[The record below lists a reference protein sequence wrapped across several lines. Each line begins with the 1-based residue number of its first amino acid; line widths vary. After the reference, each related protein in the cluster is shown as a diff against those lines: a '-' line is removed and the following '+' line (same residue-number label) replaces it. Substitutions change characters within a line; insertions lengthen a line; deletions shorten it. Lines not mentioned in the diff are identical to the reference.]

1 MKWDFSN
8 LYAYHQ
14 STIDNLINLTLNRTL
29 EAFSNKK
36 DLFAVFLDVNGA
48 FDNVNVDILLQ
59 QLATIGCPLK
69 LIKFI
74 KFLTHERLIFTE
86 TNGEQIRI
94 VYKGVPQGGVL
105 SPLLYNIYVSK
116 ICTNLLKSVTVLQFA
131 DDIALYC
138 KRGTAKSCKTLL
150 ERAINTAYSNLYA
163 IGLELSPHKTVFVHF
178 NRRNT
183 KSGEMEILVNKTPIK
198 SSKSA
203 RFLGIIFDYRLLFHE
218 QVESIHKKVSRATN
232 IVKFLRGTWWGSNL
246 STLLILYKSF
256 IRSIIDYGCFIYF
269 PTQISEKQRLEKLQ
283 YSAIRL
289 AMSYRSSTPTNIL
302 LAESKLLFIEDQA
315 TYLCK
320 TYLYKIYSNN
330 LLPVHKTYLTLIN

>member
-1 MKWDFSN
+1 MLDIFNEMYETQSYPPEWKK
-8 LYAYHQ
+8 AYIHFIKKSDGNSVRPISLTSCLCKLFESILKNKLQWWIEFNNILPESQTGFRKGQ
-14 STIDNLINLTLNRTL
+14 STIDNLINLTLNV
-29 EAFSNKK
+29 EKAFSNKK
-36 DLFAVFLDVNGA
+36 DHLAVFLDVNGA

-59 QLATIGCPLK
+59 QLATIGCPFK

-74 KFLTHERLIFTE
+74 KFLTHERLIFNE
-86 TNGEQIRI
+86 TNSEQIRL
-94 VYKGVPQGGVL
+94 VFKGVPQGGVL

-256 IRSIIDYGCFIYF
+256 IRSIIDYVCFVYF
-269 PTQISEKQRLEKLQ
+269 PTQISEKQRL
-283 YSAIRL
+283 
-289 AMSYRSSTPTNIL
+289 
-302 LAESKLLFIEDQA
+302 
-315 TYLCK
+315 
-320 TYLYKIYSNN
+320 
-330 LLPVHKTYLTLIN
+330 